1 MDSFGYVLRRFA
13 RAVDIVDDDVIHEAG
28 TLVQDYVSRELAI
41 EHVDILRQQQVGN
54 EPGLGTLWSS
64 DPNALVAWP
73 IHDSDGKHSSQV
85 ALAYD
90 SGSPLWTVA
99 PEGGLLEE
107 ADKFT
112 DLWSDTSD
120 VPGYHAP
127 MEDLNA
133 KTSIVLPLQVGSR
146 KVGALCL
153 DSSVYMEITPV
164 AREELKL
171 VAEAIGILHSKYE
184 STKSSRTSKKSA
196 IGELKQDLADASFR
210 QLTMPHVFV
219 ASSGEADDAVVEA
232 ITSVLS
238 RDEFTDTISWKHW
251 EGSKQPGP
259 IPQQIV
265 DDITN
270 AKFGI
275 CYLSEPNGEHV
286 DASDEG
292 EDDAAAGEGKQG
304 DCAPQPAYRDNPNVL
319 FEAGMLH
326 SLRGIGYSS
335 GWVPVREENA
345 PPAPFDVAT
354 ERHVLVPRHE
364 DGTLDRSKFEEQ
376 LCGYVRQLIGNTE

>member
-41 EHVDILRQQQVGN
+41 EHVDVMRHQQVGN

-64 DPNALVAWP
+64 DPAALVAWP
-73 IHDSDGKHSSQV
+73 IADASTNKYSSQV
-85 ALAYD
+85 AQAYD
-90 SGSPLWTVA
+90 QGSPLWVVPADGET
-99 PEGGLLEE
+99 LE
-107 ADKFT
+107 ACAAYT
-112 DLWSDTSD
+112 DLWSDATD
-120 VPGYHAP
+120 LPAYHAP
-127 MEDLNA
+127 MEDLHA
-133 KTSIVLPLQVGSR
+133 KTSIVLPLQLGSR

-153 DSSVYMEITPV
+153 DSSTHMEITPV
-164 AREELKL
+164 AREELRL
-171 VAEAIGILHSKYE
+171 VAEAIGILHSKFE

-219 ASSGEADDAVVEA
+219 ASSGEADGAVVEA
-232 ITSVLS
+232 ITSVLD
-238 RDEFTDTISWKHW
+238 RDEFSDSITWKHW
-251 EGSKQPGP
+251 EGSQQPGP

-265 DDITN
+265 EDITE

-275 CYLSEPNGEHV
+275 CYLSEPDGEHV
-286 DASDEG
+286 GASG
-292 EDDAAAGEGKQG
+292 EADGADGAAAGGCEQH
-304 DCAPQPAYRDNPNVL
+304 PAYRDNPNVL

-326 SLRGIGYSS
+326 SLRGIGHSS
-335 GWVPVREENA
+335 GWVPVREEDA

-354 ERHVLVPRHE
+354 ERHILVPRKE
-364 DGTLDRSKFEEQ
+364 DGAVDRPKLEEL
-376 LCGYVRQLIGNTE
+376 LCGYVRQLIDDEE

>member
-13 RAVDIVDDDVIHEAG
+13 RAVDIVDDDVIHETG
-28 TLVQDYVSRELAI
+28 TLVQDYVNRELAI
-41 EHVDILRQQQVGN
+41 EHVDIMRQQQVGN

-64 DPNALVAWP
+64 DPAALVAWP
-73 IHDSDGKHSSQV
+73 LHDSSGKHTCQV

-90 SGSPLWTVA
+90 TGSPLWVVVA
-99 PEGGLLEE
+99 GGETIDE
-107 ADKFT
+107 QKKCT

-120 VPGYHAP
+120 LPPYHAP

-153 DSSVYMEITPV
+153 DSSSYMEITPV

-184 STKSSRTSKKSA
+184 STKSSRTSKKNA

-210 QLTMPHVFV
+210 QLAMPHVFV
-219 ASSGEADDAVVEA
+219 ASSGEADPDVVEA
-232 ITSVLS
+232 ITAVLG
-238 RDEFTDTISWKHW
+238 RDEFSDAITWKHW

-259 IPQQIV
+259 IPQQIIE
-265 DDITN
+265 DITK

-275 CYLSEPNGEHV
+275 CYLSEPNGHH
-286 DASDEG
+286 G
-292 EDDAAAGEGKQG
+292 GDDADDEHHDGSAES
-304 DCAPQPAYRDNPNVL
+304 PAYRDNLNVL

-326 SLRGIGYSS
+326 SLRGIGYSD
-335 GWVPVREENA
+335 GWIPVREEDA

-354 ERHVLVPRHE
+354 ERHVLVPRNE
-364 DGTLDRSKFEEQ
+364 DGSLDRAKFEEQ
-376 LCGYVRQLIGNTE
+376 LSGYVRQLTGEE